1 MRLWEAASVIFF
13 IYVGIAGA
21 LGRRPARTRVLL
33 YFGIT
38 AGLLFAVVTSRVPY
52 LPVLHDWLAPPLL
65 LLVGYWTS
73 GLLFIAP
80 RAAQERALA
89 AFDQRLRIDQI
100 ARRLPGSLCLLLEG
114 AYAGVYPL
122 IPLALIVHLWF
133 ALAPDAVRFWN
144 VILVTDFVCFGFLAF
159 VQTRPPRALGAPDP
173 WSSRIRRFNL
183 SMLGAT
189 SIQVNTFPSG
199 HAAEALAAALLVI
212 GAPLPIV
219 LAIALAALAVSA
231 GTVLGRYHYAADA
244 IAGWIVALAVWWF
257 LR

>member
-21 LGRRPARTRVLL
+21 PGRRPARSRLLL
-33 YFGIT
+33 YLGAA
-38 AGLLFAVVTSRVPY
+38 AGLLFAVSTSRLPY
-52 LPVLHDWLAPPLL
+52 LPILHDWLAPPVLL
-65 LLVGYWTS
+65 LLAYWTS

-89 AFDQRLRIDQI
+89 AFDQRLRIDEI
-100 ARRLPGSLCLLLEG
+100 ARRLPGPLPSLLEA
-114 AYAGVYPL
+114 AYAGVYLL

-133 ALAPDAVRFWN
+133 ALGPDAARFWN
-144 VILVTDFVCFGFLAF
+144 VILVTDFVCFGFLPF
-159 VQTRPPRALGAPDP
+159 VQTRPPRAVGAPDP
-173 WSSRIRRFNL
+173 WTSDIRRFNL
-183 SMLGAT
+183 SVLGRT

-212 GAPLPIV
+212 GAPVPIV
-219 LAIALAALAVSA
+219 LTVALAALAVSA

-244 IAGWIVALAVWWF
+244 ITGWMVALAVWAM

>member
-13 IYVGIAGA
+13 VYVGIAGV
-21 LGRRPARTRVLL
+21 LGRRPARTRLLL
-33 YFGIT
+33 YLGVG
-38 AGLLFAVVTSRVPY
+38 AGLLFALVTSRVPY
-52 LPVLHDWLAPPLL
+52 LPLLHDWLAPPALL
-65 LLVGYWTS
+65 LLGYWTS

-80 RAAQERALA
+80 RTAQERALA
-89 AFDQRLRIDQI
+89 AFDDRLRIDQI
-100 ARRLPGSLCLLLEG
+100 AGRLPGSLALLLEA
-114 AYAGVYPL
+114 AYAGVYLL
-122 IPLALIVHLWF
+122 IPLALIVHLRF
-133 ALAPDAVRFWN
+133 ALAPDAARFWN
-144 VILVTDFVCFGFLAF
+144 LILVTDFVCFGFLAF
-159 VQTRPPRALGAPDP
+159 VQTRPPRAVGAPDP

-219 LAIALAALAVSA
+219 LAMALAAFAISA
-231 GTVLGRYHYAADA
+231 GTVLGRYHYAADT
-244 IAGWIVALAVWWF
+244 IAGWIVALGVWAA